1 MPAEFRKLGIAF
13 QYPENWTLDVQD
25 ALAGQRSVTVYSP
38 GGGFWAVSI
47 HPRSASPRSLA
58 KAAVKAMQEEYVDL
72 ESCEVSQLVS
82 GHQLVGYDLNFFYLD
97 LTNTALI
104 RCIRTSGATYVVFC
118 QAEDREFD
126 RVHAVFEAMTTSLL
140 SNLPPLETPT

>member
-1 MPAEFRKLGIAF
+1 MPAEFRRLGVAF

-25 ALAGQRSVTVYSP
+25 ALAGRRAVTVYSP
-38 GGGFWAVSI
+38 GGGFWAVSV
-47 HPRSASPRSLA
+47 HPRSANPHSLA
-58 KAAVKAMQEEYVDL
+58 KAAVKAMQEEYEDL
-72 ESCEVSQLVS
+72 ENCEVSQLVS

-104 RCIRTSGATYVVFC
+104 RCIRTARATYAVFC

-126 RVHAVFEAMTTSLL
+126 RVHAVFDAMTTSLL
-140 SNLPPLETPT
+140 SNLPPPEASR

>member
-25 ALAGQRSVTVYSP
+25 ALAGRRSVTVYSP
-38 GGGFWAVSI
+38 GGGFWAVSV
-47 HPRSASPRSLA
+47 HPRSANPQSLA
-58 KAAVKAMQEEYVDL
+58 KAAVKAMQQEYEGL

-82 GHQLVGYDLNFFYLD
+82 GHELVGYDLNFFYLD

-104 RCIRTSGATYVVFC
+104 RCIRTGRATYAVFC
-118 QAEDREFD
+118 QAEDREFE
-126 RVHAVFEAMTTSLL
+126 RVHAVFDAMTASLL
-140 SNLPPLETPT
+140 SNLPPLGPSV